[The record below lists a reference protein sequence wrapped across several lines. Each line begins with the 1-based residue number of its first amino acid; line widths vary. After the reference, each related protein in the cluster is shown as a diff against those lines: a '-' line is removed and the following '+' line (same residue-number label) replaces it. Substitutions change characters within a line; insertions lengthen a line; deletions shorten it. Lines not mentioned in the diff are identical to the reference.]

1 MQVQQFLVASYK
13 LILATLTVRQKH
25 RLETQNQALY
35 LSSQECRSVAIM
47 DTSVTIPSNHAH
59 LIYTYI
65 YILTSIIIHQHSLSK
80 ESFTYQSALPAPTT
94 ASFLNLSV
102 VPGDVESRR
111 VTGKTVSSNCLH
123 VMSWSYHLG
132 LKSCNS
138 SSYVVVSVHPARMSC
153 PLSYEAVSWAL
164 CRHLPNHKE
173 VWRLPTIANR
183 QVHGHDLGILFIK

>member
-1 MQVQQFLVASYK
+1 M
-13 LILATLTVRQKH
+13 
-25 RLETQNQALY
+25 
-35 LSSQECRSVAIM
+35 SV
-47 DTSVTIPSNHAH
+47 SCNHGH
-59 LIYTYI
+59 ICYNSKQSCTFNIYIYI

-164 CRHLPNHKE
+164 CRHLPTTRRFE
-173 VWRLPTIANR
+173 DCQQLPTGKSM
-183 QVHGHDLGILFIK
+183 VTT